1 MLLTIVTPCL
11 NRAQYIEEA
20 IQSVLN
26 QDYLEV
32 EHIVVD
38 GGSTDGTLEILSRY
52 EHLKVISEP
61 DQGLYDGL
69 NKGILLSKGD
79 VIGHLNS
86 DDLYAENVFGE
97 IMRLFE
103 SDPELEGVFGGAIV
117 FEEFEDGSRKT
128 IAEYCSDDLTRLS
141 LDNITLGNPIINA
154 RFFRRSVHDRVGLY
168 ETKYKIAADR
178 EFLLRVALG
187 NIKWASVNRV
197 VYLYRQHSGSLTF
210 NPKSPFVIRRYEEYV
225 DIAERYLEGSV
236 PCNELATKCLLWHT
250 RETMEGALRTI
261 KRRDIGKAMEY
272 ASRGC
277 KYKQSW
283 PALFFWYLL
292 LKSVRKILRGLE
304 TVSSSAGSKR
314 NNPNL

>member
-1 MLLTIVTPCL
+1 LFLTIVTPCL

-26 QDYLEV
+26 QDYSEV

-38 GGSTDGTLEILSRY
+38 GGSTDGTLDILGRY

-61 DQGLYDGL
+61 DQGLYDAL

-103 SDPELEGVFGGAIV
+103 SDPEVEGVFGGAIV
-117 FEEFEDGSRKT
+117 FEEVGDGSRKT
-128 IAEYCSDDLTRLS
+128 IAEYCSGDFTRLS
-141 LDNITLGNPIINA
+141 FNNITLGNPIINA
-154 RFFRRSVHDRVGLY
+154 RFFRRSFYDRVGLY
-168 ETKYKIAADR
+168 ETRYKIAADR

-187 NIKWASVNRV
+187 NIKWASVKKV
-197 VYLYRQHSGSLTF
+197 VYWYRQHSGSLTF
-210 NPKSPFVIRRYEEYV
+210 NPKSPFAIKKYEEYV
-225 DIAERYLEGSV
+225 EIAERYLGSLV
-236 PCNELATKCLLWHT
+236 PCNKLATKCLLWHT
-250 RETMEGALRTI
+250 RETMEAALRAI
-261 KRRDIGKAMEY
+261 KRGDIGKAMDY
-272 ASRGC
+272 ATRGC
-277 KYKQSW
+277 NYKQSW

-292 LKSVRKILRGLE
+292 LKTVRKILKGLE
-304 TVSSSAGSKR
+304 TVGSSAASKH